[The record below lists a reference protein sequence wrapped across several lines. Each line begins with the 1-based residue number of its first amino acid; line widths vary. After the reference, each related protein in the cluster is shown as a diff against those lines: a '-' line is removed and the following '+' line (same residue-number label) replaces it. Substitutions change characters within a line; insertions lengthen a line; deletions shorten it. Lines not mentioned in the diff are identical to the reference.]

1 MEEETSGF
9 VSRYRATILV
19 SFVSGVMG
27 TLFVLMMVGA
37 FLWITGSLN
46 SSSELANN
54 EAERINSNTSHKQ
67 NPPKNSTPLPNSV
80 SRDDTII
87 EIVDRVSPAVVSVV
101 ITKDVPVIGEYYR
114 DFDPFQQF
122 FGGQSP
128 FGGFSTPS
136 PQGGSTERRQVG
148 GGSGFIVSPD
158 GLIVT
163 NKHVVSDRTATYSVL
178 LSDGSTEDAEVLAR
192 DSVVDIAILKIQK
205 TGLAY
210 VSFADS
216 DVIRT
221 GETAIAIGNALA
233 EFQNSVSVGIISGLS
248 RSIVAGDGM
257 GKTELL
263 DDVIQ
268 TDAAINP
275 GNSGGPLLNLSGK
288 VIGVNVAQA
297 QGSEN
302 IGFAI
307 PSNIVANIV
316 SSVKEHGRIV
326 RPSIGVRYLS
336 INKFIQSQNALPT
349 NYGVLV
355 IRGTEPSEIAVVPDS
370 PADKAGIIENDIVLE
385 VDGKRLDEKNTLA
398 SVIRKQKVGDSL
410 TLTILRNGLEKK
422 VKVELVEAP

>member
-148 GGSGFIVSPD
+148 GD
-158 GLIVT
+158 Q
-163 NKHVVSDRTATYSVL
+163 
-178 LSDGSTEDAEVLAR
+178 
-192 DSVVDIAILKIQK
+192 DS
-205 TGLAY
+205 
-210 VSFADS
+210 
-216 DVIRT
+216 
-221 GETAIAIGNALA
+221 
-233 EFQNSVSVGIISGLS
+233 
-248 RSIVAGDGM
+248 
-257 GKTELL
+257 
-263 DDVIQ
+263 
-268 TDAAINP
+268 
-275 GNSGGPLLNLSGK
+275 
-288 VIGVNVAQA
+288 
-297 QGSEN
+297 
-302 IGFAI
+302 
-307 PSNIVANIV
+307 
-316 SSVKEHGRIV
+316 
-326 RPSIGVRYLS
+326 
-336 INKFIQSQNALPT
+336 
-349 NYGVLV
+349 
-355 IRGTEPSEIAVVPDS
+355 
-370 PADKAGIIENDIVLE
+370 
-385 VDGKRLDEKNTLA
+385 
-398 SVIRKQKVGDSL
+398 
-410 TLTILRNGLEKK
+410 
-422 VKVELVEAP
+422 

>member
-1 MEEETSGF
+1 
-9 VSRYRATILV
+9 
-19 SFVSGVMG
+19 
-27 TLFVLMMVGA
+27 
-37 FLWITGSLN
+37 
-46 SSSELANN
+46 
-54 EAERINSNTSHKQ
+54 
-67 NPPKNSTPLPNSV
+67 
-80 SRDDTII
+80 
-87 EIVDRVSPAVVSVV
+87 
-101 ITKDVPVIGEYYR
+101 
-114 DFDPFQQF
+114 
-122 FGGQSP
+122 
-128 FGGFSTPS
+128 
-136 PQGGSTERRQVG
+136 
-148 GGSGFIVSPD
+148 
-158 GLIVT
+158 
-163 NKHVVSDRTATYSVL
+163 
-178 LSDGSTEDAEVLAR
+178 LAR